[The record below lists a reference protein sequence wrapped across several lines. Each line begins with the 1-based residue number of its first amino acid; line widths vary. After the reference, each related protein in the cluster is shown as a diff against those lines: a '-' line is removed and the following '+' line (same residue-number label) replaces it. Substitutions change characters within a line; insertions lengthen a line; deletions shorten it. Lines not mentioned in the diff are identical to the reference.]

1 MARVLGENPSDHDFN
16 KTLKEIRNTKGGEH
30 VRAFIRD
37 KRLSVGIQI
46 LKKGE
51 KYGEPAHP
59 RGEVYYIIRGN
70 ARMRVYSKN
79 KKSFKDFKATPGK
92 AIFVPSR
99 AIHNFENVTKDLVF
113 LFIFPGMD
121 DVIEKKKKH

>member
-1 MARVLGENPSDHDFN
+1 MARILGEKPVDFDFN
-16 KTLKEIRNTKGGEH
+16 KTLREIRLTKGEH

-37 KRLSVGIQI
+37 KKLSVGIQL

-59 RGEVYYIIRGN
+59 SGEVYYILKGN

-79 KKSFKDFKATPGK
+79 KKSFKDFRAIPGK

-113 LFIFPGMD
+113 LFIFPGLD
-121 DVIEKKKKH
+121 DVIKKKH